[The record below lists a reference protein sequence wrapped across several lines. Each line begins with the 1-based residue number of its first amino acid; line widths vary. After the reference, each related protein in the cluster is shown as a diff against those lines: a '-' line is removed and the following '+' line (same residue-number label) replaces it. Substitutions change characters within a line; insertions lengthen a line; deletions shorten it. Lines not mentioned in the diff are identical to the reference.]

1 MIIDHIL
8 KLAFVLA
15 VFSFWHAWHV
25 VYILNRVVSLVCA
38 DSVHLMVFFKVVLCV
53 CVCGVCLIVNPADNL
68 PVQDKEKL
76 V

>member
-1 MIIDHIL
+1 
-8 KLAFVLA
+8 V
-15 VFSFWHAWHV
+15 WC
-25 VYILNRVVSLVCA
+25 VC
-38 DSVHLMVFFKVVLCV
+38 VCVCV